1 MDANETK
8 IFIAVLIASGVLALI
23 ITFFIVT
30 IIIHKK
36 KIVSLYKQKI
46 KAEISTLESERK
58 RIASDLHD
66 DLGPLLSAVKLQ
78 VNSLDTASQSD
89 QQIIFK
95 ANTNMDSILSKIR
108 EIANNLVPNVLIRN
122 GLIKALDNY
131 IDNINQ
137 TGKLQITVDY
147 DNFSRLP
154 EESEVHVYRMI
165 QEIIHN
171 TIKHSG
177 ASVCTL
183 LFKLEQQK
191 LKISFSD
198 NGKGFDYEKLSKP
211 NLGFGLQN
219 ILSRTE
225 IMEGELFID
234 SKPGHGVNYLI
245 EIPILKLNETE
256 KPN

>member
-8 IFIAVLIASGVLALI
+8 IYIALLIAAGVLALI
-23 ITFFIVT
+23 IIFFIVT

-36 KIVSLYKQKI
+36 KIVALYKQKI

-78 VNSLDTASQSD
+78 VNSLDAASPGD
-89 QQIIFK
+89 HQIISK
-95 ANTNMDSILSKIR
+95 ASTNMDSILSKIR

-131 IDNINQ
+131 IENINQ
-137 TGKLQITVDY
+137 TGKLLINVDY
-147 DNFSRLP
+147 DNFKRLP
-154 EESEVHVYRMI
+154 AESEVHVYRMI

-177 ASVCTL
+177 ATVCSL

-198 NGKGFDYEKLSKP
+198 NGKGFDYEKLSKT

-234 SKPGHGVNYLI
+234 TKPGHGVNYLI